1 MIPRPELLVLAS
13 ETILSSYPILIK
25 SVPTN
30 LWTQIVS
37 RMGVYGLAS
46 FLVLLGQPKQL
57 ASVSTTYMGG
67 AGLLNLLHVGTSYK
81 AFSEL
86 PAGNAM
92 AIFYA
97 YPIWNII
104 GAWLLL
110 GEKIPMESVP
120 WILTAAAGMLCIAQ
134 PDAGSLL
141 NTKHPVA
148 LICAVLSGV
157 TESCI
162 YFFFKIYGIQD
173 GTFKSMFELYGGSF
187 MWIILALVIKNFPEG
202 DIEFLKEHNLD
213 IPTLDLS
220 WKVWAPMLLFNG
232 LVGFGGYAMRFSAI
246 PLVSTLIF
254 SVLSFT
260 GIVSAYIFGYL
271 FQGEKPS
278 YLAMLGSIMII
289 VASGVLLYK
298 NPA

>member
-1 MIPRPELLVLAS
+1 MIPHPELLVLAS

-37 RMGVYGLAS
+37 RMGVYGVAA

-57 ASVSTTYMGG
+57 AAVSPTYMAG

-110 GEKIPMESVP
+110 GEKIPMDSIP
-120 WILTAAAGMLCIAQ
+120 WIAMAVAGMLCIAQ
-134 PDAGSLL
+134 PDAGTLL
-141 NTKHPVA
+141 DTKNPVA

-162 YFFFKIYGIQD
+162 YFFFKIFGVQE

-187 MWIILALVIKNFPEG
+187 MWILLALLGKSTDLTP
-202 DIEFLKEHNLD
+202 NL
-213 IPTLDLS
+213 PTLDLS

-278 YLAMLGSIMII
+278 YLAMLGSIFII
-289 VASGVLLYK
+289 VASGVLLSK
-298 NPA
+298 DKK

>member
-1 MIPRPELLVLAS
+1 
-13 ETILSSYPILIK
+13 
-25 SVPTN
+25 
-30 LWTQIVS
+30 
-37 RMGVYGLAS
+37 MGVYGVAA
-46 FLVLLGQPKQL
+46 FLVLLGQQKQFT
-57 ASVSTTYMGG
+57 VSPTYMAG

-110 GEKIPMESVP
+110 GEKIPMESIP
-120 WILTAAAGMLCIAQ
+120 WIGLAVAGMLCIAQ
-134 PDAGSLL
+134 PDAGTLL
-141 NTKHPVA
+141 DTKNPVA

-162 YFFFKIYGIQD
+162 YFFFKTFGVQE

-187 MWIILALVIKNFPEG
+187 MWILLALLGKSTDLTP
-202 DIEFLKEHNLD
+202 NL
-213 IPTLDLS
+213 PTLDLS

-278 YLAMLGSIMII
+278 YLAMLGSILII
-289 VASGVLLYK
+289 VASGVLLSK
-298 NPA
+298 KPA

>member
-25 SVPTN
+25 TVPTN
-30 LWTQIVS
+30 LWTQIVA

-46 FLVLLGQPKQL
+46 FLVILGQPKQL
-57 ASVSTTYMGG
+57 AAVSPTYMGG

-110 GEKIPMESVP
+110 GEKIPMESIP
-120 WILTAAAGMLCIAQ
+120 WIGLAVAGMLCIAQ
-134 PDAGSLL
+134 PEVGSLL
-141 NTKHPVA
+141 DTKHPVA

-162 YFFFKIYGIQD
+162 YFFFKIFGIQD

-187 MWIILALVIKNFPEG
+187 MWILLALLGKAT
-202 DIEFLKEHNLD
+202 NLGFSKVTNIAAE

-246 PLVSTLIF
+246 PLVSTVIF

-278 YLAMLGSIMII
+278 YLAMLGSIFII
-289 VASGVLLYK
+289 VASAVLLYK

>member
-1 MIPRPELLVLAS
+1 
-13 ETILSSYPILIK
+13 
-25 SVPTN
+25 
-30 LWTQIVS
+30 
-37 RMGVYGLAS
+37 
-46 FLVLLGQPKQL
+46 
-57 ASVSTTYMGG
+57 MGG
-67 AGLLNLLHVGTSYK
+67 AGLLNLLHVATSYK

-110 GEKIPMESVP
+110 GEKIPMDSIP
-120 WILTAAAGMLCIAQ
+120 WIGLAVAGMLCIAQ
-134 PDAGSLL
+134 PDAGTLL
-141 NTKHPVA
+141 DTKNPVA

-157 TESCI
+157 SESCI
-162 YFFFKIYGIQD
+162 YFFFKIFGIQE

-187 MWIILALVIKNFPEG
+187 MWILLALVGKNASAATGLEGIAPEVP
-202 DIEFLKEHNLD
+202 N
-213 IPTLDLS
+213 LDLS

-232 LVGFGGYAMRFSAI
+232 LVGFGGYAMRFTAI

-278 YLAMLGSIMII
+278 YLAMLGSIFII
-289 VASGVLLYK
+289 VASGVLLSK
-298 NPA
+298 KPA

>member
-25 SVPTN
+25 TVPTN

-37 RMGVYGLAS
+37 RMGVYALAS
-46 FLVLLGQPKQL
+46 FLVLLGQPTQL
-57 ASVSTTYMGG
+57 AAVSTTYMAG

-110 GEKIPMESVP
+110 GEKISMESVP
-120 WILTAAAGMLCIAQ
+120 WIGLAVAGMLCIAQ
-134 PDAGSLL
+134 PDAGTLL
-141 NTKHPVA
+141 DTKNPVA

-162 YFFFKIYGIQD
+162 YFYFKIFGIKE

-187 MWIILALVIKNFPEG
+187 MWILLALLGKAT
-202 DIEFLKEHNLD
+202 NLESISTKVPD
-213 IPTLDLS
+213 LDLS
-220 WKVWAPMLLFNG
+220 WKVWAPMLLFNS

-278 YLAMLGSIMII
+278 YLAMLGSIFII
-289 VASGVLLYK
+289 VASGVLLSK
-298 NPA
+298 KPA

>member
-1 MIPRPELLVLAS
+1 
-13 ETILSSYPILIK
+13 
-25 SVPTN
+25 
-30 LWTQIVS
+30 
-37 RMGVYGLAS
+37 MGVYALAS
-46 FLVLLGQPKQL
+46 FLVLLGQPTQL
-57 ASVSTTYMGG
+57 AAVSTTYMAG

-110 GEKIPMESVP
+110 GEKISMESVP
-120 WILTAAAGMLCIAQ
+120 WIGLAVAGMLCIAQ
-134 PDAGSLL
+134 PDAGTLL
-141 NTKHPVA
+141 DTKNPVA

-162 YFFFKIYGIQD
+162 YFYFKIFGIKD

-187 MWIILALVIKNFPEG
+187 MWILLALVGKNASATTGLEG
-202 DIEFLKEHNLD
+202 ISTKVPD
-213 IPTLDLS
+213 LDLS

-278 YLAMLGSIMII
+278 YLAMLGSIFII
-289 VASGVLLYK
+289 VASGVLLSK
-298 NPA
+298 KPV

>member
-1 MIPRPELLVLAS
+1 MIPHPELLVLAS

-37 RMGVYGLAS
+37 RMGVYALAS
-46 FLVLLGQPKQL
+46 FLVLLGQPNQL
-57 ASVSTTYMGG
+57 AAVSSTYMAG
-67 AGLLNLLHVGTSYK
+67 AGLLNLLHVATSYK

-86 PAGNAM
+86 PAGNAL

-104 GAWLLL
+104 GAWYLL
-110 GEKIPMESVP
+110 GEKIPMESLP
-120 WILTAAAGMLCIAQ
+120 WIGLAVAGMLCIAQ
-134 PDAGSLL
+134 PDAGTLL
-141 NTKHPVA
+141 DTKNPVA
-148 LICAVLSGV
+148 LLCAVLSGV

-162 YFFFKIYGIQD
+162 YFFFKIYGIQE

-187 MWIILALVIKNFPEG
+187 MWILLALLGKSASAATGLESIAK
-202 DIEFLKEHNLD
+202 D

-232 LVGFGGYAMRFSAI
+232 LVGFGGYAMRFTAI

-278 YLAMLGSIMII
+278 YLAMLGSIFII

-298 NPA
+298 KPA

>member
-25 SVPTN
+25 TVPTN

-37 RMGVYGLAS
+37 RMGVYALAS

-120 WILTAAAGMLCIAQ
+120 WILTAAVGMLCIAQ

-298 NPA
+298 KPA

>member
-1 MIPRPELLVLAS
+1 M
-13 ETILSSYPILIK
+13 
-25 SVPTN
+25 
-30 LWTQIVS
+30 S
-37 RMGVYGLAS
+37 RMGVYALAS
-46 FLVLLGQPKQL
+46 FLVLLGQPTQL
-57 ASVSTTYMGG
+57 AAVSTKYMAG
-67 AGLLNLLHVGTSYK
+67 AGLLNLLHVATSYK

-120 WILTAAAGMLCIAQ
+120 WIGLAVAGMLCIAQ
-134 PDAGSLL
+134 PDAGTLL
-141 NTKHPVA
+141 DTKNPIA

-162 YFFFKIYGIQD
+162 YFFFKIFGIQE

-187 MWIILALVIKNFPEG
+187 IWILLALVEKNASAAIG
-202 DIEFLKEHNLD
+202 AYDITTNL
-213 IPTLDLS
+213 PNLDLS

-232 LVGFGGYAMRFSAI
+232 LVGFGGYAMRFTAI

-260 GIVSAYIFGYL
+260 GIVSAFIFGYL

-278 YLAMLGSIMII
+278 YLAMLGSIFII
-289 VASGVLLYK
+289 VASGVLLSK
-298 NPA
+298 KPA

>member
-1 MIPRPELLVLAS
+1 MIPHPELLVLAS

-46 FLVLLGQPKQL
+46 FLVLLGQPKML
-57 ASVSTTYMGG
+57 SSVSPTYMAG

-110 GEKIPMESVP
+110 GEKIPMESIP
-120 WILTAAAGMLCIAQ
+120 WIGLAAVGMLCIAQ

-141 NTKHPVA
+141 DTKNPVA
-148 LICAVLSGV
+148 LLCAVLSGV

-162 YFFFKIYGIQD
+162 YFFFKIFGVQE

-187 MWIILALVIKNFPEG
+187 VWILLALLGKNTDLTP
-202 DIEFLKEHNLD
+202 NL
-213 IPTLDLS
+213 PTLDLS

-254 SVLSFT
+254 SILSFT

-298 NPA
+298 KPA

>member
-1 MIPRPELLVLAS
+1 M
-13 ETILSSYPILIK
+13 
-25 SVPTN
+25 
-30 LWTQIVS
+30 S

-57 ASVSTTYMGG
+57 AAVSPTYMGG

-110 GEKIPMESVP
+110 GEKIPMESLP
-120 WILTAAAGMLCIAQ
+120 WIGLAVAGMLCIAQ
-134 PDAGSLL
+134 PDAGTLL
-141 NTKHPVA
+141 DTKNPVA
-148 LICAVLSGV
+148 LLCAVLSGV

-162 YFFFKIYGIQD
+162 YFFFKIFGVKE
-173 GTFKSMFELYGGSF
+173 GTFKSMFELYGGSS
-187 MWIILALVIKNFPEG
+187 MWIILALLGKSASAATGLESIAK
-202 DIEFLKEHNLD
+202 D

-278 YLAMLGSIMII
+278 YLAMIGSIFII

-298 NPA
+298 KPA

>member
-1 MIPRPELLVLAS
+1 MIPHPELLVLAS

-46 FLVLLGQPKQL
+46 FLVLLGQPTQL
-57 ASVSTTYMGG
+57 AAVSPTYMAG

-110 GEKIPMESVP
+110 GEKIPMESIP
-120 WILTAAAGMLCIAQ
+120 WIGLAVAGMLCIAQ
-134 PDAGSLL
+134 PDAGTLL
-141 NTKHPVA
+141 DTKNPVA

-162 YFFFKIYGIQD
+162 YFFFKIFGIQE

-187 MWIILALVIKNFPEG
+187 MWILLALVGKNASAATGLEG
-202 DIEFLKEHNLD
+202 IAAEVPN
-213 IPTLDLS
+213 LDLS

-278 YLAMLGSIMII
+278 YLAMLGSIFII
-289 VASGVLLYK
+289 VASAVLLYK
-298 NPA
+298 KPA

>member
-37 RMGVYGLAS
+37 RMSVYALAS

-67 AGLLNLLHVGTSYK
+67 AGLLNLLHVATSYK

-110 GEKIPMESVP
+110 GEKIPVESVP

-162 YFFFKIYGIQD
+162 YFFFKIYGMQD

-187 MWIILALVIKNFPEG
+187 LWILLALSIKNYPQN
-202 DIEFLKEHNLD
+202 DNEFIKKYLEVPD
-213 IPTLDLS
+213 VDLS

-298 NPA
+298 KPA

>member
-1 MIPRPELLVLAS
+1 MIPHPELLVLAS

-37 RMGVYGLAS
+37 RMGVYGVAA

-57 ASVSTTYMGG
+57 AAVSPTYMAG

-110 GEKIPMESVP
+110 GEKIPMDSIP
-120 WILTAAAGMLCIAQ
+120 WIAMAVAGMLCIAQ
-134 PDAGSLL
+134 PDAGTLL
-141 NTKHPVA
+141 DTKNPVA

-162 YFFFKIYGIQD
+162 YFFFKIFGVQE

-187 MWIILALVIKNFPEG
+187 MWILLALLGKSTDLTP
-202 DIEFLKEHNLD
+202 NL
-213 IPTLDLS
+213 PTLDLS
-220 WKVWAPMLLFNG
+220 WKVWVPMLLFNG

-278 YLAMLGSIMII
+278 YLAMLGSIFII
-289 VASGVLLYK
+289 VASGVLLSK
-298 NPA
+298 DKK

>member
-1 MIPRPELLVLAS
+1 MIPHPELLVLAS

-46 FLVLLGQPKQL
+46 FLVLLGQPKML
-57 ASVSTTYMGG
+57 SSVSPTYMAG

-110 GEKIPMESVP
+110 GEKIPMSSLP
-120 WILTAAAGMLCIAQ
+120 WIGLAVAGMLCIAQ
-134 PDAGSLL
+134 PDAGTLL
-141 NTKHPVA
+141 DTKNPVA
-148 LICAVLSGV
+148 LLCAVLSGV

-162 YFFFKIYGIQD
+162 YFFFKIFGVQE

-187 MWIILALVIKNFPEG
+187 MWIVLALLGKST
-202 DIEFLKEHNLD
+202 DLTLNL
-213 IPTLDLS
+213 PTLDLS

-254 SVLSFT
+254 SILSFT

-278 YLAMLGSIMII
+278 YLAMLGSIFII
-289 VASGVLLYK
+289 IASGVLLYK
-298 NPA
+298 KPA

>member
-1 MIPRPELLVLAS
+1 MIPHPELLVLAS

-37 RMGVYGLAS
+37 RMGVYGVAA

-57 ASVSTTYMGG
+57 AAVSPTYMAG

-110 GEKIPMESVP
+110 GEKIPMDSIP
-120 WILTAAAGMLCIAQ
+120 WIAMAVAGMLCIAQ
-134 PDAGSLL
+134 PDAGTLL
-141 NTKHPVA
+141 DTKNPVA

-162 YFFFKIYGIQD
+162 YFFFKILGAEE
-173 GTFKSMFELYGGSF
+173 GTFKGMFELYGGSF
-187 MWIILALVIKNFPEG
+187 MFILLALLGKSTNIAGIAAE
-202 DIEFLKEHNLD
+202 

-220 WKVWAPMLLFNG
+220 WKVWGPMILFNVF
-232 LVGFGGYAMRFSAI
+232 VGFTGYAMRLAAI
-246 PLVSTLIF
+246 PLVSTLIY

-278 YLAMLGSIMII
+278 FLAAIGSALII

-298 NPA
+298 KPA

>member
-25 SVPTN
+25 TVPTN

-37 RMGVYGLAS
+37 RMGVYALAS
-46 FLVLLGQPKQL
+46 FLVLLGQPTQL
-57 ASVSTTYMGG
+57 AAVSTTYMAG

-110 GEKIPMESVP
+110 GEKISMESVP
-120 WILTAAAGMLCIAQ
+120 WIGLAVAGMLCIAQ
-134 PDAGSLL
+134 PDAGTLL
-141 NTKHPVA
+141 DTKNPVA

-162 YFFFKIYGIQD
+162 YFYFKIFGIKE

-187 MWIILALVIKNFPEG
+187 VWILLALLGKVT
-202 DIEFLKEHNLD
+202 NLESISTKVPD
-213 IPTLDLS
+213 LDLS

-278 YLAMLGSIMII
+278 YLAMLGSIFII
-289 VASGVLLYK
+289 VASGVLLSK
-298 NPA
+298 KPE

>member
-1 MIPRPELLVLAS
+1 
-13 ETILSSYPILIK
+13 
-25 SVPTN
+25 
-30 LWTQIVS
+30 
-37 RMGVYGLAS
+37 MGVYALAS

-57 ASVSTTYMGG
+57 AAVSTTYMGG

-104 GAWLLL
+104 GAWYLL
-110 GEKIPMESVP
+110 GEKIPMESIP
-120 WILTAAAGMLCIAQ
+120 WIGLAVAGMLCIAQ
-134 PDAGSLL
+134 PDAGTLL
-141 NTKHPVA
+141 DTKNPVA

-162 YFFFKIYGIQD
+162 YFYFKTFGIKE

-187 MWIILALVIKNFPEG
+187 MWILLALFSKNTSITQYGEVP
-202 DIEFLKEHNLD
+202 N
-213 IPTLDLS
+213 LDLS

-278 YLAMLGSIMII
+278 YLAMLGSIFII
-289 VASGVLLYK
+289 VASGVLVYK
-298 NPA
+298 KPA

>member
-1 MIPRPELLVLAS
+1 MIPHPELLVLAS

-37 RMGVYGLAS
+37 RMGVYGVAA

-57 ASVSTTYMGG
+57 AAVSPTYMAG

-110 GEKIPMESVP
+110 GEKIPMDSIP
-120 WILTAAAGMLCIAQ
+120 WIAMAVAGMLCIAQ
-134 PDAGSLL
+134 PDAGTLL
-141 NTKHPVA
+141 DTKNPVA

-162 YFFFKIYGIQD
+162 YFFFKIFGVQE

-187 MWIILALVIKNFPEG
+187 MWILLALLGKSTDLTP
-202 DIEFLKEHNLD
+202 NL
-213 IPTLDLS
+213 PTLDLS
-220 WKVWAPMLLFNG
+220 WKVWVPMLLFNG

-254 SVLSFT
+254 SILSFT

-278 YLAMLGSIMII
+278 YLAMLGSIFII

-298 NPA
+298 KPA

>member
-1 MIPRPELLVLAS
+1 MIPHPELLVLAS

-37 RMGVYGLAS
+37 RMGVYAVAA

-57 ASVSTTYMGG
+57 AAVSPTYMAR

-110 GEKIPMESVP
+110 GEKIPMDSVP
-120 WILTAAAGMLCIAQ
+120 WIGLAVAGMLCIAQ
-134 PDAGSLL
+134 PDAGTLL
-141 NTKHPVA
+141 DTKNPVA

-187 MWIILALVIKNFPEG
+187 MWIIFALVTKNVHPYNN
-202 DIEFLKEHNLD
+202 EFLKKYLEV
-213 IPTLDLS
+213 PTLDLS

-278 YLAMLGSIMII
+278 YLAMLGSIFII

-298 NPA
+298 KPA